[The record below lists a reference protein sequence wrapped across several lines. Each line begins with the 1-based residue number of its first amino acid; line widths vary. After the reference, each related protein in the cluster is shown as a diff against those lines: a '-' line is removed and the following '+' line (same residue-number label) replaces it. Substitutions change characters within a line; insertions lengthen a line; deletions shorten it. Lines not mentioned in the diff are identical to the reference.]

1 MIRPTAWCCVVAVMG
16 CLWTTEVIAEAKSRP
31 KREAAKKSAKK
42 RRPAAR
48 RRAATRPTTPP
59 RGTSWKKLRDEQQDL
74 EMKIQ
79 SVERRLRA
87 DAELSAN
94 RKVLT
99 SVIRKKAKRVDAD
112 YDKLRSELATL
123 RERTRKLQLQV
134 TKIEEQV
141 AQDPAVARLQQEVD
155 ALAVKKGNKINPD
168 YGKWV
173 ARREELR
180 SKIRQMR
187 RKRPGKKTTAT
198 RPRKAK

>member
-16 CLWTTEVIAEAKSRP
+16 CLTTTEVIAEGKPRP
-31 KREAAKKSAKK
+31 KRDAVKKTPKK

-48 RRAATRPTTPP
+48 RRPATRPTTPSK
-59 RGTSWKKLRDEQQDL
+59 GASWKKLRDEQQDL

-141 AQDPAVARLQQEVD
+141 AQDPAVARLRKEVD

-168 YGKWV
+168 YDTWV